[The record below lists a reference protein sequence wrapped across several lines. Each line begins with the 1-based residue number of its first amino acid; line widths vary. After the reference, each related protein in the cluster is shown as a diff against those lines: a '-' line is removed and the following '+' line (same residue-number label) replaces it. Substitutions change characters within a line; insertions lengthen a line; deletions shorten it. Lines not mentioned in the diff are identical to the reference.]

1 MLNKVRITLLSG
13 TVLAVALTAFSSI
26 PTKAAVGTRYA
37 AGNFREGTSICA
49 CPVTVG
55 NCVCEYTDP
64 PAPAPAPVP
73 VTDLAE

>member
-1 MLNKVRITLLSG
+1 MLNRIRLTLLSG
-13 TVLAVALTAFSSI
+13 TVLAVALTAFSSM
-26 PTKAAVGTRYA
+26 PNKAFADTRYA

-64 PAPAPAPVP
+64 PKPK
-73 VTDLAE
+73 DEEIILAE

>member
-1 MLNKVRITLLSG
+1 MLKKFRIALLSG
-13 TVLAVALTAFSSI
+13 TTLAVILTAFSATPSN
-26 PTKAAVGTRYA
+26 AMADTRYA

-64 PAPAPAPVP
+64 PKEE
-73 VTDLAE
+73 LAE